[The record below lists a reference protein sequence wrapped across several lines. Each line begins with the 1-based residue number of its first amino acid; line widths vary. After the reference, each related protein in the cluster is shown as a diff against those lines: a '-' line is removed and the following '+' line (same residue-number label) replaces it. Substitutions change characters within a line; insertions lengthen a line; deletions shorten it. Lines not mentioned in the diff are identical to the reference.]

1 MKEQVEE
8 DEARSIRCIG
18 PKETSPATP
27 PFRFFFLA
35 GHVASSVSTTKTFL
49 YGQPL
54 RFGANNSGV
63 AEFCHN
69 EADTL
74 QSDYEFALAGLR
86 CNFEKKRKK

>member
-63 AEFCHN
+63 TEFCHN
-69 EADTL
+69 DADTL
-74 QSDYEFALAGLR
+74 QSDYEFLWLFYDAILK
-86 CNFEKKRKK
+86 KKRKK